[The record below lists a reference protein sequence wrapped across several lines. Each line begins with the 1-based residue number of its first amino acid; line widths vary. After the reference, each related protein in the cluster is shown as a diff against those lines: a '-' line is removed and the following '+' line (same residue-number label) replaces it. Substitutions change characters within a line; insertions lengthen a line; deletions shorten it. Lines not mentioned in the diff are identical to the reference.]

1 MTDKQIIINKMDK
14 PKRYCEGIDCAWCN
28 EKEPCIYKIANE
40 LEEKLLRKERECE
53 KLKQTLTEIEE
64 IADKDFRHTAWEEYS
79 KQLKQILQKN
89 QRGGRMQTVNE
100 AYYKKLIEKFGAKNQ
115 IIVAIEELSELQK
128 EICKYL
134 RDKTNIRNISEEIAD
149 VEIMLEQLKLIFENE
164 TPVSIE
170 KEYKLARTYERYL
183 KD

>member
-1 MTDKQIIINKMDK
+1 MILTNKQIYTYLINK
-14 PKRYCEGIDCAWCN
+14 
-28 EKEPCIYKIANE
+28 
-40 LEEKLLRKERECE
+40 
-53 KLKQTLTEIEE
+53 
-64 IADKDFRHTAWEEYS
+64 
-79 KQLKQILQKN
+79 
-89 QRGGRMQTVNE
+89 
-100 AYYKKLIEKFGAKNQ
+100 FGKKNQ
-115 IIVAIEELSELQK
+115 IIVSIEELSELQK
-128 EICKYL
+128 ELCKYL

>member
-1 MTDKQIIINKMDK
+1 
-14 PKRYCEGIDCAWCN
+14 
-28 EKEPCIYKIANE
+28 
-40 LEEKLLRKERECE
+40 
-53 KLKQTLTEIEE
+53 
-64 IADKDFRHTAWEEYS
+64 
-79 KQLKQILQKN
+79 
-89 QRGGRMQTVNE
+89 MQTVNE
-100 AYYKKLIEKFGAKNQ
+100 AYYKKLIEKFEAKNQ
-115 IIVAIEELSELQK
+115 IIVAIEELSEIQK
-128 EICKYL
+128 ELCKYL

>member
-1 MTDKQIIINKMDK
+1 MNK
-14 PKRYCEGIDCAWCN
+14 
-28 EKEPCIYKIANE
+28 KE
-40 LEEKLLRKERECE
+40 
-53 KLKQTLTEIEE
+53 
-64 IADKDFRHTAWEEYS
+64 
-79 KQLKQILQKN
+79 
-89 QRGGRMQTVNE
+89 V
-100 AYYKKLIEKFGAKNQ
+100 YKKLIEKFGAKNQ

-128 EICKYL
+128 ELCKYL
-134 RDKTNIRNISEEIAD
+134 RDKTNIRNISEEMAD